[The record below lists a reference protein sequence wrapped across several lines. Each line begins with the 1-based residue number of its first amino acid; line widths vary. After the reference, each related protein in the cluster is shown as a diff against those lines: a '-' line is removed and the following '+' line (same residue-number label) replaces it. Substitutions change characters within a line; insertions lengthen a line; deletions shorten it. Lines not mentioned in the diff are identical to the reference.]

1 MLEATV
7 GLIAEAGYG
16 AVTIEAVAAR
26 SGVAK
31 STIYRHW
38 PSRLELIN
46 DAFHEL
52 KPAVPMPT
60 EGTVRER
67 LIAFLE
73 HVARNVGTSTWSAC
87 LPALIDAAEHDPDA
101 RALHCRLTEA
111 GRQSLVDLLEEGV
124 GNGELPA
131 GLDLELLAEALFGP
145 DPHPPPDAP
154 RTPRPR
160 PGPPPRRSGRPLRTG
175 TDPGHRLSLAAPAVR
190 PPRGRRPAGPA
201 RLLVLSCPDTRP
213 EGARDGRS
221 LRRHRV
227 GGRPVRHH
235 RRAAGPLGRGAA
247 GARPVRRQHVGRD
260 RRPGPDRPQRP
271 ADRDVARGLPVRPAD
286 VAQRVRGQQAAAAD
300 RAAEGPGVAAGD
312 RPEARRPLR
321 GPRRGRQG
329 RDDQAVHRAPQPPRD
344 LRGGADGARAS
355 ASAGSGTSSATCS
368 TCRRGARS
376 CCSTA
381 RGTTGPASSG

>member
-1 MLEATV
+1 MVLEATV
-7 GLIAEAGYG
+7 ALIAEAGYG

-60 EGTVRER
+60 EGTVRDR

-101 RALHCRLTEA
+101 RALHCRLTET

-145 DPHPPPDAP
+145 ILI
-154 RTPRPR
+154 
-160 PGPPPRRSGRPLRTG
+160 RRLMLHEPL
-175 TDPGHRLSLAAPAVR
+175 DPGQ
-190 PPRGRRPAGPA
+190 
-201 RLLVLSCPDTRP
+201 
-213 EGARDGRS
+213 
-221 LRRHRV
+221 
-227 GGRPVRHH
+227 VRH
-235 RRAAGPLGRGAA
+235 L
-247 GARPVRRQHVGRD
+247 V
-260 RRPGPDRPQRP
+260 
-271 ADRDVARGLPVRPAD
+271 
-286 VAQRVRGQQAAAAD
+286 
-300 RAAEGPGVAAGD
+300 
-312 RPEARRPLR
+312 
-321 GPRRGRQG
+321 
-329 RDDQAVHRAPQPPRD
+329 DQVVPFERAPTRD
-344 LRGGADGARAS
+344 
-355 ASAGSGTSSATCS
+355 TV
-368 TCRRGARS
+368 
-376 CCSTA
+376 
-381 RGTTGPASSG
+381 

>member
-1 MLEATV
+1 MESRQTEAVNPPAPPGWLDPRVERSRRVVLAAPV

-60 EGTVRER
+60 EGTVRDR

-101 RALHCRLTEA
+101 RALHCRLTET

-145 DPHPPPDAP
+145 ILI
-154 RTPRPR
+154 
-160 PGPPPRRSGRPLRTG
+160 RRLMLHEPL
-175 TDPGHRLSLAAPAVR
+175 DPG
-190 PPRGRRPAGPA
+190 
-201 RLLVLSCPDTRP
+201 
-213 EGARDGRS
+213 
-221 LRRHRV
+221 
-227 GGRPVRHH
+227 
-235 RRAAGPLGRGAA
+235 
-247 GARPVRRQHVGRD
+247 
-260 RRPGPDRPQRP
+260 
-271 ADRDVARGLPVRPAD
+271 
-286 VAQRVRGQQAAAAD
+286 RVRQL
-300 RAAEGPGVAAGD
+300 V
-312 RPEARRPLR
+312 
-321 GPRRGRQG
+321 
-329 RDDQAVHRAPQPPRD
+329 DQVVPFERAPTPE
-344 LRGGADGARAS
+344 
-355 ASAGSGTSSATCS
+355 TV
-368 TCRRGARS
+368 
-376 CCSTA
+376 
-381 RGTTGPASSG
+381 

>member
-7 GLIAEAGYG
+7 ALIAEAGYG

-60 EGTVRER
+60 EGTVRDR

-145 DPHPPPDAP
+145 ILIRRLMLHEPLDPGQVRHLVDQVVPFERAP
-154 RTPRPR
+154 TPTPSE
-160 PGPPPRRSGRPLRTG
+160 PLARSGLG
-175 TDPGHRLSLAAPAVR
+175 SAV
-190 PPRGRRPAGPA
+190 
-201 RLLVLSCPDTRP
+201 LVLSCPDTRL

-227 GGRPVRHH
+227 GGGPVGHH
-235 RRAAGPLGRGAA
+235 RRVAGPLGRGAA
-247 GARPVRRQHVGRD
+247 GARPVGRQHVGRD
-260 RRPGPDRPQRP
+260 RRPG
-271 ADRDVARGLPVRPAD
+271 
-286 VAQRVRGQQAAAAD
+286 AD
-300 RAAEGPGVAAGD
+300 RARTAC
-312 RPEARRPLR
+312 RS
-321 GPRRGRQG
+321 RRGG
-329 RDDQAVHRAPQPPRD
+329 RATRTTSGCRA
-344 LRGGADGARAS
+344 AS
-355 ASAGSGTSSATCS
+355 T
-368 TCRRGARS
+368 R
-376 CCSTA
+376 
-381 RGTTGPASSG
+381 

>member
-1 MLEATV
+1 VESRQTEAVNPPAPTGWLDPRIERSRRVVLEATV
-7 GLIAEAGYG
+7 ALIAEAGYG

-145 DPHPPPDAP
+145 ILI
-154 RTPRPR
+154 
-160 PGPPPRRSGRPLRTG
+160 RRLMLHEPL
-175 TDPGHRLSLAAPAVR
+175 DPGQ
-190 PPRGRRPAGPA
+190 
-201 RLLVLSCPDTRP
+201 
-213 EGARDGRS
+213 
-221 LRRHRV
+221 
-227 GGRPVRHH
+227 VRH
-235 RRAAGPLGRGAA
+235 L
-247 GARPVRRQHVGRD
+247 V
-260 RRPGPDRPQRP
+260 
-271 ADRDVARGLPVRPAD
+271 
-286 VAQRVRGQQAAAAD
+286 
-300 RAAEGPGVAAGD
+300 
-312 RPEARRPLR
+312 
-321 GPRRGRQG
+321 
-329 RDDQAVHRAPQPPRD
+329 DQVVPFERAPTRD
-344 LRGGADGARAS
+344 
-355 ASAGSGTSSATCS
+355 TV
-368 TCRRGARS
+368 
-376 CCSTA
+376 
-381 RGTTGPASSG
+381 